1 MTDLKTTKEA
11 KTKNQGGEGR
21 SAGASRKA
29 TAVEVGEPADVGVSW
44 KPCTHTV

>member
-1 MTDLKTTKEA
+1 MRTETTFELGDGLVI
-11 KTKNQGGEGR
+11 GGEGR